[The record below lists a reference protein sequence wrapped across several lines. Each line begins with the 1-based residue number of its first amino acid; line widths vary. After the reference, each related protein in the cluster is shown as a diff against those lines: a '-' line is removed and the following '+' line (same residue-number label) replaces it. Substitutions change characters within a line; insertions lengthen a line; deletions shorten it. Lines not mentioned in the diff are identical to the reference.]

1 MRVESKYRQAHINIS
16 RVRGK
21 ASVNP
26 CAWCGGFADEWA
38 YDHADEKQQG
48 SAGFQWSENPD
59 HYIPLCIVD
68 HRAFD
73 SAYRRFGQD
82 GLEAAIAPLREVA
95 GKRYDD
101 DQKAFIAEQCVK
113 QAILN
118 ERVLR
123 AQIEERVA
131 QLKQEH
137 ARLCAELEMRQR
149 RTDSIKLKS
158 HDSLSGFFPGFFV
171 LGGLSDSFLGN
182 DLFDFYSEWCE
193 ELCSRLDIAP
203 FVPLRRPSFY
213 RALEERGAMRKKTA
227 KGIVIYGIKFS

>member
-1 MRVESKYRQAHINIS
+1 MNVS
-16 RVRGK
+16 RERGK

-38 YDHADEKQQG
+38 YDHSDENQKG
-48 SAGFQWSENPD
+48 SAGSEWSENPD

-73 SAYRRFGQD
+73 SAYRRFGRD
-82 GLEAAIAPLREVA
+82 SLEAAIAPLREIA
-95 GKRYDD
+95 ARRYDD
-101 DQKAFIAEQCVK
+101 GQKDFIAEQCVK

-131 QLKQEH
+131 QLEQEC
-137 ARLCAELEMRQR
+137 ARLCTELEIRQR
-149 RTDSIKLKS
+149 RTDTIQWKS
-158 HDSLSGFFPGFFV
+158 HDSLSSFFPGLFV
-171 LGGLSDSFLGN
+171 LGGPADSFLGN
-182 DLFDFYSEWCE
+182 DLFDLYSEWCE
-193 ELCSRLDIAP
+193 ELCNRLDIAP

-227 KGIVIYGIKFS
+227 KGVVIYGIKFS